1 MMGAR
6 RGHSLSLVFAG
17 DNVYL
22 RDKSSFMKLRYA
34 LLLILPLSILLF
46 LASCK
51 TRPPAG
57 VQPPVTEAPPPPAD
71 TKVPPPPPDR
81 DENKVMPVID
91 SIDCRVVVEFGSAG
105 QGINNE
111 ARMALEHFQM
121 KFSMDQGLPMRPR
134 RQPKGREG
142 EMVYCYPLYGFP
154 EDKAVIFVKELKALL
169 GNEPLVFIHENK
181 RQSLH

>member
-1 MMGAR
+1 M
-6 RGHSLSLVFAG
+6 
-17 DNVYL
+17 NT
-22 RDKSSFMKLRYA
+22 RYA
-34 LLLILPLSILLF
+34 WLLLLSFSVSLILS
-46 LASCK
+46 SCK
-51 TRPPAG
+51 TRPPAE
-57 VQPPVTEAPPPPAD
+57 VEPPVAEAPPPPPD
-71 TKVPPPPPDR
+71 SKLPPPPPER
-81 DENKVMPVID
+81 DEDKVMPVID

-154 EDKAVIFVKELKALL
+154 EDKAVIFVRELKELLS
-169 GNEPLVFIHENK
+169 NEPLVFIHENK